1 MITAVSLLGLLEE
14 EKLETVL
21 HTIKRYGFEYIE
33 LPLTYVLDKK
43 WQDITV
49 KDIEDLRFKIQRA
62 GLKVNS
68 FQSITFGID
77 FEICKLNKDDY
88 IYLSKHFDQ
97 VAVYASMLNAKHV
110 VYGSPSTRQGD
121 NMVEYNRFFDCV
133 SSIFSKRG
141 ISFCLENNARVYN
154 NNFGYESDYINKF
167 IEKSNMDNLYAHFDT
182 ANEYIESG
190 SMPNSNYVKS
200 IHISNNNYADFMKN
214 KTYLKYIN
222 KCIKDSDG
230 IESITMEN
238 MNRHEDYELVINRFK
253 CIVLNV

>member
-97 VAVYASMLNAKHV
+97 VAV
-110 VYGSPSTRQGD
+110 
-121 NMVEYNRFFDCV
+121 
-133 SSIFSKRG
+133 
-141 ISFCLENNARVYN
+141 
-154 NNFGYESDYINKF
+154 
-167 IEKSNMDNLYAHFDT
+167 
-182 ANEYIESG
+182 
-190 SMPNSNYVKS
+190 
-200 IHISNNNYADFMKN
+200 
-214 KTYLKYIN
+214 
-222 KCIKDSDG
+222 
-230 IESITMEN
+230 
-238 MNRHEDYELVINRFK
+238 
-253 CIVLNV
+253 